1 MNAPAR
7 KALAQGLASALLIFG
22 LAGWLPA
29 QYGKAIDFSKLVVV
43 GDSLAAGVEN
53 GSLEDSQPVHG
64 LANVIAQKVG
74 SPPVA
79 IAGHSFWPMCS
90 LCAALV

>member
-7 KALAQGLASALLIFG
+7 KALSQGLASALLTFE

-29 QYGKAIDFSKLVVV
+29 QNGKAIDFSKLVVV

-53 GSLEDSQPVHG
+53 GSLEDSQQVHG
-64 LANVIAQKVG
+64 FANVIAQQVG
-74 SPPVA
+74 TSLVA
-79 IAGHSFWPMCS
+79 SQGHSFWPMCS
-90 LCAALV
+90 FCAALV